1 MQMQLSSTNLQL
13 YPKSMVSYQDV
24 EYGMAR
30 TPLGR
35 QLVLLAPDRSK
46 VITAFEGEASEYNHR
61 TLLVGPQSAR
71 NAASLRAHL
80 PWLQPM
86 LLGENTSMGMG
97 DRLGIATPGHVRAV
111 SEAKGR
117 ILPIFAQ
124 QSIREM
130 TRTGRTPQQVMDDA
144 TWGVFEEGWQGGMGA
159 DADHLK
165 TIDDID
171 ACLAA
176 GFTFFTFDP
185 GFYVDNSSHTDD
197 LNSLK
202 EKAQRFPAHMQLME
216 TGLLGKIIDLEGI
229 RIVLDKPT
237 LLKALVKYGN
247 AITHVV
253 TLYEHLQQ
261 AAKNQHYE
269 VEISMDETELP
280 TSPAEHIYIVS
291 ELQRLGVLWVSFAP
305 RFVGRF
311 EKGVDYIGDLN
322 AFKADLTVHAT
333 IARHFGPYKLSMHS
347 GSDKFSLY
355 PIFMEKT
362 RGLAHVKT
370 AGTSYLEGLRTIA
383 TLDKDLIREIYSFAL
398 ERFETDKQSY
408 LSSAQ
413 ITHAPRPDEISD
425 WPGLLNQF
433 DAREIL
439 HVTFGSV
446 LTEKLGRGEWRF
458 YERLMFLLKDNREH
472 YFHNLENHF
481 RHHLALFAIGF

>member
-1 MQMQLSSTNLQL
+1 MQLSSTNHQL
-13 YPKSMVSYQDV
+13 YPKSMVNYQNV

-30 TPLGR
+30 TPFGI
-35 QLVLLAPDRSK
+35 QLVVLAPNHST
-46 VITAFEGEASEYNHR
+46 VLEVFEGEASEYNQR
-61 TLLVGPQSAR
+61 TLFVGPQCAR
-71 NAASLRAHL
+71 NAASLRAQL
-80 PWLQPM
+80 PWLQPKI
-86 LLGENTSMGMG
+86 LGINTSMGMG

-111 SEAKGR
+111 SEANGR
-117 ILPIFAQ
+117 ISPIFAQ

-130 TRTGRTPQQVMDDA
+130 TRTGRTPQQVMDDV

-165 TIDDID
+165 NTNDID

-185 GFYVDNSSHTDD
+185 GSYVDNTSHTDD

-202 EKAQRFPAHMQLME
+202 DKAERFPADMQLKE

-229 RIVLDKPT
+229 RIVLDEPT
-237 LLKALVKYGN
+237 LLKALVKDGN
-247 AITHVV
+247 AIAHVV
-253 TLYEHLQQ
+253 TMYEHLQQ
-261 AAKNQHYE
+261 AAENQPFE

-280 TSPAEHIYIVS
+280 TSPAEHIYIAS
-291 ELQRLGVLWVSFAP
+291 ELQRLGVPWVSFAP

-311 EKGVDYIGDLN
+311 EKGVDYIGDLY
-322 AFKADLTVHAT
+322 AFEADLTVHAA
-333 IARHFGPYKLSMHS
+333 IARHYGPYKLSMHS
-347 GSDKFSLY
+347 GSDKFSIY

-383 TLDKDLIREIYSFAL
+383 EYDKDLIREIYSFAL

-413 ITHAPRPDEISD
+413 ITNAPRPDEIID

-439 HVTFGSV
+439 HVTYGSV
-446 LTEKLGRGEWRF
+446 LTEKMDGVGWRF
-458 YERLMFLLKDNREH
+458 YDRLMLLLKANREE
-472 YFHNLENHF
+472 YFHYLENHF
-481 RHHLALFAIGF
+481 RRHLALFSLNN

>member
-86 LLGENTSMGMG
+86 LLSENTSMGMG

-185 GFYVDNSSHTDD
+185 GSYVDTLH
-197 LNSLK
+197 
-202 EKAQRFPAHMQLME
+202 
-216 TGLLGKIIDLEGI
+216 I
-229 RIVLDKPT
+229 R
-237 LLKALVKYGN
+237 
-247 AITHVV
+247 
-253 TLYEHLQQ
+253 
-261 AAKNQHYE
+261 
-269 VEISMDETELP
+269 
-280 TSPAEHIYIVS
+280 
-291 ELQRLGVLWVSFAP
+291 
-305 RFVGRF
+305 
-311 EKGVDYIGDLN
+311 
-322 AFKADLTVHAT
+322 
-333 IARHFGPYKLSMHS
+333 
-347 GSDKFSLY
+347 
-355 PIFMEKT
+355 
-362 RGLAHVKT
+362 
-370 AGTSYLEGLRTIA
+370 
-383 TLDKDLIREIYSFAL
+383 
-398 ERFETDKQSY
+398 
-408 LSSAQ
+408 
-413 ITHAPRPDEISD
+413 
-425 WPGLLNQF
+425 
-433 DAREIL
+433 
-439 HVTFGSV
+439 
-446 LTEKLGRGEWRF
+446 
-458 YERLMFLLKDNREH
+458 
-472 YFHNLENHF
+472 
-481 RHHLALFAIGF
+481 